1 MATRQVVIGIDVAHG
16 GLWNSLFQDSLQGIL
31 RYASSS
37 PSWKLFFN
45 DGPLKQR
52 GGFSRYE
59 DLETLGAMGLITY
72 GRLSP
77 SEIQR
82 VKALRIPVVAIQTG
96 MTGAF
101 PSVQTDFAENGRI
114 VGEHLLD
121 RGFRGFGF
129 VGNLALPS
137 IAARYEGFA
146 QTVQRRGRPCAWFS
160 VRQKDDGEPRA
171 NRAEALRRFRAGRPT
186 APRENSLDEWLA
198 GLPKPVGI
206 MASSDRR
213 AQSVLGA
220 CKRLGLA
227 VPDDAAIVG
236 VESNALIC
244 ESMRPAL
251 SSVDV
256 NGERIGFE
264 AAGLLDRL
272 MNGEKAP
279 DEPVWIP
286 PRSVVVRASS
296 NALAVGDRAVRAA
309 VEYIAR
315 NLENPI
321 GLNDIVRASGV
332 SCATLESRFHQN
344 LDRTVNEE
352 LVRQRLDRAKRLMI
366 ETDLSLARIAEI
378 SGFRYSYFRNVF
390 AAAARIPPGQWRR
403 EHR

>member
-1 MATRQVVIGIDVAHG
+1 MAARQMVIGIDVAHG
-16 GLWNSLFQDSLQGIL
+16 GLWNSLFQDSLRGIL
-31 RYASSS
+31 RHASSS
-37 PSWKLFFN
+37 PSWNLLFN

-59 DLETLGAMGLITY
+59 DLETLGAAGLITY
-72 GRLSP
+72 GRLSL
-77 SEIQR
+77 SEIRR
-82 VKALRIPVVAIQTG
+82 VKALRIPVVEIQTG

-114 VGEHLLD
+114 VAEHLLD
-121 RGFRGFGF
+121 RGFRSFGF

-160 VRQKDDGEPRA
+160 VRQEGDGEPRA
-171 NRAEALRRFRAGRPT
+171 NRSEALRRSRAVRAT

-213 AQSVLGA
+213 AQSVLAA

-236 VESNALIC
+236 VENNALIC
-244 ESMRPAL
+244 ESTRPPL
-251 SSVDV
+251 SSLDV
-256 NGERIGFE
+256 NGGRIGFE

-272 MNGEKAP
+272 MGGERAP
-279 DEPVWIP
+279 EEPVWIP

-315 NLENPI
+315 NLEDPI

-332 SCATLESRFHQN
+332 SCATLERRFHQS

-390 AAAARIPPGQWRR
+390 AAEARIPPGQWRC